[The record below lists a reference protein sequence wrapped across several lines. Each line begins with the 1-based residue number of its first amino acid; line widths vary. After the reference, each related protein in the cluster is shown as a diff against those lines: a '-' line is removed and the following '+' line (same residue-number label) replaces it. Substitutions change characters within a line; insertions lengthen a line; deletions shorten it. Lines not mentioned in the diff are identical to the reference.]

1 MSNSSVVTASVTVAS
16 TQGSINVSAGTTSN
30 LASAFTFS
38 NSNGVSFGLNAS
50 TITASVAT
58 SLTNINVSAGTTSN
72 NLSAITFSNTN
83 GVSFGLNGSV
93 LTASVSPNEEV
104 NFSAGTS
111 SANLGSIVFSN
122 SNGVSFGLNGSTMT
136 ASVASTQGSINISA
150 GTTSN
155 LASAFTF
162 GNSNNVSFGLN
173 ASTITASV
181 SGTVG
186 TITAFSN
193 NAEFVTNFAAAQAT
207 LSIQKLSLPMNL
219 LATQLAMLIA
229 LTGASGSSGA
239 LTISH
244 AVYTLS
250 GGTASLA
257 SSASRVISFTSGSAT
272 SASSEYGGASGTR
285 YRTISVSYAMTPGD
299 YLFGF
304 WISTANSVTASVFGR
319 AGLNIVGT
327 FDGVETSYFLNGSSV
342 SSVAAFPTSIAA
354 TNTNYA
360 RTGQSALLQP
370 GAILIGT
377 GG

>member
-1 MSNSSVVTASVTVAS
+1 VTVAS